1 LFPTLHPHHA
11 SPNSLYK
18 DISYYLLVTLYIKLL
33 VLVPSYI
40 TLYLELEE
48 CLVEKKDIHYYSHCV
63 SPYLKSPTRK
73 HRKEKLKV
81 FKMLAQEK
89 SQKTYPTTAEVRY
102 ILQNLHKLRRF
113 SLFHG
118 FHIFYTYHF
127 FIPHIVSIYLHGFF
141 YGSLSLS
148 PVMRQL
154 VNNWHLTGENYN
166 NLPHFCLSK

>member
-1 LFPTLHPHHA
+1 
-11 SPNSLYK
+11 
-18 DISYYLLVTLYIKLL
+18 
-33 VLVPSYI
+33 
-40 TLYLELEE
+40 
-48 CLVEKKDIHYYSHCV
+48 VEKKDIHYYSHCV

-141 YGSLSLS
+141 YGSLSFSL
-148 PVMRQL
+148 VMRQL
-154 VNNWHLTGENYN
+154 VNYIDI
-166 NLPHFCLSK
+166 